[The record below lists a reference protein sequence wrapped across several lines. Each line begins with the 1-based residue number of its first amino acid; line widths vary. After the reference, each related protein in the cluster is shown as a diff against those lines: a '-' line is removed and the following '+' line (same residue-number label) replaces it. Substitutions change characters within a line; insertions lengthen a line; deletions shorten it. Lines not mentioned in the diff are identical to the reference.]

1 MPRRSC
7 SMKRMSLDWTVIPLR
22 DFEHP
27 FTWENPVLK
36 IHLYFPPFLFHFG
49 GLAEYIL
56 HFSFG

>member
-1 MPRRSC
+1 
-7 SMKRMSLDWTVIPLR
+7 MKRMSLDWTVIPLC

-56 HFSFG
+56 HFRFG